1 MVERPRDHRTTA
13 EPDGAF
19 RTTGRVI
26 RYPASM
32 SFSPEELDLI
42 ARAEEVDIETQA
54 PDGPVHRTTIW
65 AVVDDERVFVR
76 TYKGPTSRWF
86 REAQANPA
94 VALHVDGRRLAAT
107 AIPATD
113 PDSIDRTSGGIRR
126 KYAGDP
132 GVEEM
137 VADAVLETTLRLEPA

>member
-1 MVERPRDHRTTA
+1 
-13 EPDGAF
+13 
-19 RTTGRVI
+19 
-26 RYPASM
+26 M

-42 ARAEEVDIETQA
+42 ARTEEVEIETQA
-54 PDGPVHRTTIW
+54 PDGPVHRTIIW

-76 TYKGPTSRWF
+76 SVNGADARWF

-94 VALHVDGRRLAAT
+94 VALHVDGRRLTAT

-113 PDSIDRTSGGIRR
+113 PDSVQRTSEGLER

-132 GVEEM
+132 ALRSMLRREIL
-137 VADAVLETTLRLEPA
+137 DTTLRLEPA